1 MAPHIGAVYHKMV
14 GNGIFYEVLM
24 WLLHGVRWVQGSVIK
39 VGQVT
44 SYLEQLGTQLAV
56 EVSEDINLKT

>member
-1 MAPHIGAVYHKMV
+1 MFALWWG
-14 GNGIFYEVLM
+14 
-24 WLLHGVRWVQGSVIK
+24 WLQGSVIK

-56 EVSEDINLKT
+56 EVRTHADEFQV

>member
-1 MAPHIGAVYHKMV
+1 MLALWWA
-14 GNGIFYEVLM
+14 
-24 WLLHGVRWVQGSVIK
+24 WLQGSVIK

-56 EVSEDINLKT
+56 EVRIRSNEFVETDSTCRYMPRYS